1 MMMRVFADCQL
12 RQMKLTRQAFS
23 PLPLR
28 QGERIEVR
36 GFESMHALFA
46 LEKTLTLPLSLEG
59 RGDPHY
65 P

>member
-1 MMMRVFADCQL
+1 MTIRAFIDCQF
-12 RQMKLTRQAFS
+12 RKVKLTPQAFS

-36 GFESMHALFA
+36 GFQSMHVLFA

>member
-1 MMMRVFADCQL
+1 MMMRVFVDCQF
-12 RQMKLTRQAFS
+12 RKMKLTPQAFS

-36 GFESMHALFA
+36 GFESMRVRFA

-65 P
+65 